1 MKQSSTGNTDPAY
14 MLSSWLSYWMVY
26 FRLPKSYCIL
36 KRNICA
42 ELCGSLYL
50 IAQSRLNFNYSFT
63 ILFFVLN
70 IRGGLAEVLC
80 KPKILPLK
88 SAVLVQLQKI
98 EKEIEVRE
106 EGEEPDNFNV
116 RDHKW
121 WNCINIDRFCYSYCR
136 HEGIIR
142 LLEALSPAIWINW
155 TPGRLVTDDVSFNII
170 IFSLIFGCTMPP
182 LVTGN
187 RTVVMPI
194 SYAEQRSLQ
203 HTNLIGLF
211 WNQVNEDV
219 VVKIE

>member
-1 MKQSSTGNTDPAY
+1 MKQSSTGDTDPPY
-14 MLSSWLSYWMVY
+14 MLSSWLSD
-26 FRLPKSYCIL
+26 FGLPKSYCIL
-36 KRNICA
+36 KPNICA
-42 ELCGSLYL
+42 EMCGSLQQ
-50 IAQSRLNFNYSFT
+50 IAQSWLNFNYSFT

-121 WNCINIDRFCYSYCR
+121 WNCININRFSYSYCR

-142 LLEALSPAIWINW
+142 LLDALSPTIRISWR
-155 TPGRLVTDDVSFNII
+155 PGRLVTDDVSLNVI
-170 IFSLIFGCTMPP
+170 IFSLIYGCTIPP

-187 RTVVMPI
+187 RTVVMPVFY
-194 SYAEQRSLQ
+194 SEQWSLQ
-203 HTNLIGLF
+203 HTSLIGLF